1 MSDSVIAILRI
12 IHIVFGAFFVGGM
25 ITVAF
30 LFLPAI
36 RGASEAGALADHL
49 MARARLRIVVFVA
62 AGAIA
67 SGAGHALYRT
77 LWAGAGNSGPAFWY
91 AMGGHI
97 ATVAVVLVVALAW
110 PAAHRLRALART
122 LLRQASPPTPEQNA
136 ERDRLLKR
144 LTWVTQLSAA
154 LLVVTVS
161 FMAIGRYA

>member
-62 AGAIA
+62 AGVIA

-110 PAAHRLRALART
+110 PPPKDCARSLAR
-122 LLRQASPPTPEQNA
+122 S
-136 ERDRLLKR
+136 
-144 LTWVTQLSAA
+144 
-154 LLVVTVS
+154 
-161 FMAIGRYA
+161 